1 MITALILMMIFGGS
15 TPEIFVRDDF
25 RAISRVI
32 EEEQR
37 AAAVTQSMQ
46 SINAKLERIM
56 SKREAVFESLSNVD
70 DLVGAEQAEY
80 EAILEPLWNLRR
92 EADALYIDEVFEM
105 RNNMTREEWDQT
117 FGSTPR

>member
-1 MITALILMMIFGGS
+1 MITAMVLMMIFGGS

-25 RAISRVI
+25 RAVSQVI

-37 AAAVTQSMQ
+37 AAAVTQSMEN
-46 SINAKLERIM
+46 INSKLERVM
-56 SKREAVFESLSNVD
+56 NQREAVFESLSNVD

-80 EAILEPLWNLRR
+80 EAIIGPLWNLRR

-105 RNNMTREEWDQT
+105 RSNMTREEWGQT
-117 FGSTPR
+117 FGSTPQ

>member
-37 AAAVTQSMQ
+37 AAAVTQSMEN
-46 SINAKLERIM
+46 INAKLERVM
-56 SKREAVFESLSNVD
+56 NQREAGFESLSNVD

-80 EAILEPLWNLRR
+80 EAIFEPLWNLRR
-92 EADALYIDEVFEM
+92 EADDLYIDEVFEM
-105 RNNMTREEWDQT
+105 RSNMTREEWGQT